1 MRRGLLLTCAALSG
15 CQGAPRVALLVP
27 SSDVE
32 RRLAADACPRVVA
45 RLGATHARALLE
57 GHLVR
62 PGSRATLVLREWD
75 GGSPE
80 RVRRLTLAFDPEREG
95 VLQLPSAEV
104 DIQVDR
110 VTLAGMQVTPLSIA
124 QGLLEIRA
132 RAAAEFDF
140 RLELQLAEP
149 GELPIRFERAPTRR
163 ALESLSPLEGRAQPH
178 AEPARFVQR
187 SSSSAD
193 GP

>member
-1 MRRGLLLTCAALSG
+1 MRHGYFIAFAALSG
-15 CQGAPRVALLVP
+15 CQAAPRLALLVP

-32 RRLAADACPRVVA
+32 RRLAVDACPRVVA
-45 RLGATHARALLE
+45 RLGSAHARALLE

-75 GGSPE
+75 GRSPE
-80 RVRRLTLAFDPEREG
+80 SVRRLTLAFDPEREG
-95 VLQLPSAEV
+95 VLRLPSAEI
-104 DIQVDR
+104 DLQVDR
-110 VTLAGMQVTPLSIA
+110 VTLDGMQVTPLSIA
-124 QGLLEIRA
+124 QGRLEIRSL
-132 RAAAEFDF
+132 AAAEIDL
-140 RLELQLAEP
+140 RLELQFGEPAEP
-149 GELPIRFERAPTRR
+149 PIRFDRAPNRR

-187 SSSSAD
+187 SSSSAG